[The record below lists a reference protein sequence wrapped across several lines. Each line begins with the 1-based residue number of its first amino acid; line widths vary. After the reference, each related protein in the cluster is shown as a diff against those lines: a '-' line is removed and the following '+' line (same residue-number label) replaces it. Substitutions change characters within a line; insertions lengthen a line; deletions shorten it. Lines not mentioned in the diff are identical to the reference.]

1 MGINGVCKFLMVF
14 LDYMTIPITVASA
27 ERFFQIK
34 LIKSYLRT
42 TMTQDRLNGLALLSI
57 EKHMLKDIDVDH
69 IIEDFALKNFQKS
82 HFR

>member
-1 MGINGVCKFLMVF
+1 
-14 LDYMTIPITVASA
+14 
-27 ERFFQIK
+27 
-34 LIKSYLRT
+34 
-42 TMTQDRLNGLALLSI
+42 MTQDRLNGLALLSI